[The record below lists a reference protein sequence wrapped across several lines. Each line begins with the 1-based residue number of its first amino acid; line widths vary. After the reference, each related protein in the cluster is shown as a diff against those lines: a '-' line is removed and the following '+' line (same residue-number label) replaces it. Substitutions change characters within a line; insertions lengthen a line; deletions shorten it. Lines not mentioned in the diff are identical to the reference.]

1 MIQGYMGKI
10 LFADLSTGKLIDETP
25 EESLYRDFIGG
36 YGIGASIL
44 YNRQKGGV
52 DPLGPESMLGFV
64 TGPLTGSPANT
75 GARYCVVCK
84 SPITGGWGDANSG
97 GIFGP
102 TLKFAGYDAVF
113 VTGISDKPVYLL
125 INNGKAELRDASK
138 LWGEDIYETERML
151 RDEWGKGTE
160 VACIGPSGE
169 RLSLISCVVT
179 EKGAAAGRSGVGAV
193 MGSKK
198 LKAVVV
204 KGDQKVPIA
213 DLAHA
218 NKLKAEHIISMKQ
231 PGRDGHSF
239 IENFHKYGT
248 SSMTPRS
255 SHSGDTPVKNWGGVG
270 VVDFPDA
277 EGGSRVTRLLPI
289 WTSTW
294 PAGTVLSAARHR

>member
-1 MIQGYMGKI
+1 MIQGYMGKM
-10 LFADLSTGKLIDETP
+10 LFVDLSAGKITDETP

-36 YGIGASIL
+36 YGIGARIL

-52 DPLGPESMLGFV
+52 DPLGPENMLGFV

-113 VTGISDKPVYLL
+113 VTGVSDKPVYLL

-198 LKAVVV
+198 LKAVAV

-213 DLAHA
+213 DLAA
-218 NKLKAEHIISMKQ
+218 CQ
-231 PGRDGHSF
+231 Q
-239 IENFHKYGT
+239 
-248 SSMTPRS
+248 
-255 SHSGDTPVKNWGGVG
+255 
-270 VVDFPDA
+270 A
-277 EGGSRVTRLLPI
+277 EGG
-289 WTSTW
+289 
-294 PAGTVLSAARHR
+294 AYHFHEAARAGRAFVYRELSQVRHECNDAPFCSQR